1 MEEHEGM
8 DLATVKAHEE
18 ATKIKTIK
26 EIQFGRFRLQ
36 TWYFSPYPEQVQN
49 IETLYVCEFCLSFF
63 RHATELRTH
72 SSRCLLRH
80 PPGDEI
86 YRDGNLSV
94 FEVDGSMARVYSENL
109 CFLAKLFLDH
119 KTLQYDVEP
128 FLFYVLTEVDSTGCH
143 LIGYFS
149 KVRKEKETE
158 RDSSLLLTQSVS
170 FSLSFH
176 LLLFRQLSLGFKFS
190 SFSFSSFTSSFAT
203 SGLLEERSG
212 RTERREFYLQN
223 PLSV

>member
-36 TWYFSPYPEQVQN
+36 TWYFSPYPDQVQN

-72 SSRCLLRH
+72 NSRCLLMH

-86 YRDGNLSV
+86 YRDG
-94 FEVDGSMARVYSENL
+94 
-109 CFLAKLFLDH
+109 K
-119 KTLQYDVEP
+119 
-128 FLFYVLTEVDSTGCH
+128 
-143 LIGYFS
+143 
-149 KVRKEKETE
+149 
-158 RDSSLLLTQSVS
+158 
-170 FSLSFH
+170 
-176 LLLFRQLSLGFKFS
+176 
-190 SFSFSSFTSSFAT
+190 
-203 SGLLEERSG
+203 
-212 RTERREFYLQN
+212 
-223 PLSV
+223 